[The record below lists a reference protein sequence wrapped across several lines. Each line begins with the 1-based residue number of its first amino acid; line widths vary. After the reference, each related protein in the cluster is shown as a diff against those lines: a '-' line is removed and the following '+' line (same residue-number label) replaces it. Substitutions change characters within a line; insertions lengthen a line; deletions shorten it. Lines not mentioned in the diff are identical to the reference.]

1 MNFSQTR
8 MRRHVGLMGACALA
22 LGGIAAATVG
32 GARAAEAATCAAGTP
47 CVITGSAE
55 LSSGVLNGSF
65 PGSLT
70 WSRTLSGANQNVA
83 DTTAGDEGF
92 TVDDATATEAGW
104 HVDVSATTF
113 TCTAISTPTP
123 CATTQTLAD
132 TGTFFVNGSTT
143 DPTALTA
150 PSQNCTA
157 TGDCTV
163 PGTAAG
169 QQPTFPVAV
178 TTAATTPTAVTIY
191 NAVATTG
198 VGSVDIG
205 QTTGNPTAT
214 NPVGWWIHV
223 PGTTKP
229 GSYTSTIDL
238 TVISGPM

>member
-8 MRRHVGLMGACALA
+8 MRRRVGLMGACVLA

-32 GARAAEAATCAAGTP
+32 GARAAEAATCAVDTP
-47 CVITGSAE
+47 CVITGSAD
-55 LSSGVLNGSF
+55 LTAGVLNGSF

-83 DTTAGDEGF
+83 DIAAGHQGF
-92 TVDDATATEAGW
+92 TVDDAT
-104 HVDVSATTF
+104 TTGR
-113 TCTAISTPTP
+113 
-123 CATTQTLAD
+123 LARQRVRHD
-132 TGTFFVNGSTT
+132 LYLHRHQHAHPLCDYRDASGHGNVLRQREHYRPDGHHSPKPELHR
-143 DPTALTA
+143 DRRLYGA
-150 PSQNCTA
+150 
-157 TGDCTV
+157 
-163 PGTAAG
+163 GTAAG
-169 QQPTFPVAV
+169 QQPNFPVAV
-178 TTAATTPTAVTIY
+178 TTAAATPTAVTIY

-205 QTTGNPTAT
+205 QTGGNLTAT